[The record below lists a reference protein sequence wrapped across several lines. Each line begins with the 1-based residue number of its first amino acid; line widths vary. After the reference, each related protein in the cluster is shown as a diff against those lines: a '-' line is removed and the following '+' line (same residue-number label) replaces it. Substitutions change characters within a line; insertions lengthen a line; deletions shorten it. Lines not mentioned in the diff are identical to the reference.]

1 MAVRKLANVAGI
13 SHNMPHIAKKIL
25 HVCRANFNIHFV
37 APTAANVKKTNEQ
50 SQVGHLGS
58 FDKTNITLSYL
69 SDNSFGIYNSNK
81 MVGRF
86 SSERKRK
93 TSFMLEPL
101 IYWKTEV
108 NVDFLRFSWVMRNN
122 YKISSMPW

>member
-1 MAVRKLANVAGI
+1 ML
-13 SHNMPHIAKKIL
+13 
-25 HVCRANFNIHFV
+25 
-37 APTAANVKKTNEQ
+37 KKTNEQ

-69 SDNSFGIYNSNK
+69 SDNSFGIYNSNN

-122 YKISSMPW
+122 YKISNALVISVVVPLVNVLLAGNLSP